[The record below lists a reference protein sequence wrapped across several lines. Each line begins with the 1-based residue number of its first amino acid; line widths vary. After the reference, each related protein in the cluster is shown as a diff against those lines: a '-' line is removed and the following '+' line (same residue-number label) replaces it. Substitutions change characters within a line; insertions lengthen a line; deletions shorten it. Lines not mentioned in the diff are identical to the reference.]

1 MKPRVSIIIPV
12 YNGTNYMR
20 DAIDSALNQT
30 YENCEVIV
38 VNDGSNDEGATDA
51 AARSY
56 GDRIRYFKKE
66 NGGVATAVN
75 YGIRQMT
82 GEYAAWLS
90 HDDIFTP
97 DKIEKQIH
105 AALAS
110 GLENPVVHSNFEF
123 WDVSKDKHLKVD
135 LLQNYT
141 KEQLEDS
148 CFAPLF
154 LAIHGST
161 ALVHK
166 SHYERV
172 GLYDTSLMATQ
183 DSEFLFR
190 VMRGKKSIFVEDSLM
205 ISRIHPQQGQQTM
218 ACHQKE
224 YNEMF
229 VHFCQTLTKAEKIHF
244 CGSEW
249 NFYYR
254 LYLLLKYSKPADTIL
269 EYLKKRLIDCE
280 KSDRPDEKSKHLQER
295 LVPQG
300 IERIYIFGAGQ
311 MERELLET
319 LRSYGLEASGW
330 IDNAKEKHKT
340 AIEGLPCMGPEQIKD
355 QEKCLFIVAMLD
367 PSEVVEQLKRLSVSH
382 IATMGDFK
390 KRLFCI
396 TPLYAVL

>member
-75 YGIRQMT
+75 YGIQQMT

-172 GLYDTSLMATQ
+172 
-183 DSEFLFR
+183 
-190 VMRGKKSIFVEDSLM
+190 
-205 ISRIHPQQGQQTM
+205 
-218 ACHQKE
+218 
-224 YNEMF
+224 
-229 VHFCQTLTKAEKIHF
+229 TL
-244 CGSEW
+244 
-249 NFYYR
+249 
-254 LYLLLKYSKPADTIL
+254 
-269 EYLKKRLIDCE
+269 
-280 KSDRPDEKSKHLQER
+280 
-295 LVPQG
+295 
-300 IERIYIFGAGQ
+300 
-311 MERELLET
+311 
-319 LRSYGLEASGW
+319 
-330 IDNAKEKHKT
+330 
-340 AIEGLPCMGPEQIKD
+340 
-355 QEKCLFIVAMLD
+355 
-367 PSEVVEQLKRLSVSH
+367 
-382 IATMGDFK
+382 
-390 KRLFCI
+390 
-396 TPLYAVL
+396 

>member
-75 YGIRQMT
+75 YGIQQMT

-123 WDVSKDKHLKVD
+123 WDVSKDKHLTVD

-141 KEQLEDS
+141 K
-148 CFAPLF
+148 
-154 LAIHGST
+154 
-161 ALVHK
+161 
-166 SHYERV
+166 
-172 GLYDTSLMATQ
+172 
-183 DSEFLFR
+183 
-190 VMRGKKSIFVEDSLM
+190 
-205 ISRIHPQQGQQTM
+205 
-218 ACHQKE
+218 
-224 YNEMF
+224 
-229 VHFCQTLTKAEKIHF
+229 
-244 CGSEW
+244 
-249 NFYYR
+249 
-254 LYLLLKYSKPADTIL
+254 
-269 EYLKKRLIDCE
+269 
-280 KSDRPDEKSKHLQER
+280 
-295 LVPQG
+295 
-300 IERIYIFGAGQ
+300 
-311 MERELLET
+311 
-319 LRSYGLEASGW
+319 
-330 IDNAKEKHKT
+330 
-340 AIEGLPCMGPEQIKD
+340 
-355 QEKCLFIVAMLD
+355 
-367 PSEVVEQLKRLSVSH
+367 
-382 IATMGDFK
+382 
-390 KRLFCI
+390 
-396 TPLYAVL
+396 